1 MATPF
6 FDWRRLY
13 EEHAAEYDQ
22 IFQRVGRAGAFILQR
37 DVEELE
43 ERLADVIGVAHV
55 VALSDA
61 TNAMTLGLRAL
72 GLKPGEEVIISSHTF
87 QATAQSVHWAGGV
100 AIPAETGEDGM
111 MAVDALEAL
120 ITPRTRVIMPT
131 QVNGRVADM
140 DAIAAIAERHGL
152 LVAEDSAQALGAKYR
167 GRGAGSFGAFGCFSF
182 YPSKLLGC
190 FGDGGALSTNDA
202 DLAAKV
208 RSMRNHGANAAKM
221 ITEDCDIWGTN
232 SRIDN
237 LHAAILNHK
246 LEHYF
251 DADIARRR
259 QIAAA
264 YDAGLAD
271 VPGVRRP
278 PPPDA
283 PDDRFDAFQNYE
295 ILSDRRDDLKAHLAA
310 HGIGS
315 IVQWSGVPIHR
326 MRGLGFHQSLP
337 RTDAYFEQCLL
348 LPMNHMLTDT
358 EVDGIIAAVR
368 SFHLGDAREPALVMA
383 AAL

>member
-13 EEHAAEYDQ
+13 DEHAAEYDQ
-22 IFQRVGRAGAFILQR
+22 IFQRVGRSGGFILQR
-37 DVEELE
+37 DVDELE
-43 ERLADVIGVAHV
+43 ERLARLIGVEHV

-61 TNAMTLGLRAL
+61 TNAMILGLRAL
-72 GLKPGEEVIISSHTF
+72 GLQAGDEVIISSHTF

-100 AIPAETGEDGM
+100 PVPAETGEDGM
-111 MAVDALEAL
+111 MAVDAIEAL

-131 QVNGRVADM
+131 QVNGRIADM

-152 LVAEDSAQALGAKYR
+152 LVAEDSAQALGATYR

-202 DLAAKV
+202 ELAAKV

-232 SRIDN
+232 SRLDN
-237 LHAAILNHK
+237 LHAAVLNHK

-251 DADIARRR
+251 DADIRRR
-259 QIAAA
+259 REIAAA
-264 YDAGLAD
+264 YHAGLAD

-295 ILSDRRDDLKAHLAA
+295 ILSDRRDGLKAHLAA
-310 HGIGS
+310 QGIGS

-326 MRGLGFHQSLP
+326 MRGLGFSQSLP

-348 LPMNHMLTDT
+348 LPMNHMLTDA
-358 EVDGIIAAVR
+358 EVGETIAAVR
-368 SFHLGDAREPALVMA
+368 AFHGAETPAAVMA
-383 AAL
+383 AAE